1 MMTQYI
7 LYVHTFMLTICRETP
22 SRGREARIIQTVPP
36 PNFYGPQS
44 NSQYQQQQQ
53 QQPQQFQQP
62 YHKYIPTS
70 ETYLTRRIGE
80 AVELDPNLRR
90 PNEAVTGKVVAN
102 LMGPPNMQHQQQQQQ
117 IPLKLQAQHRQYQF
131 NSPREVSETDLYLLG
146 AIEKLVY
153 RVDYMEKRLRRNE
166 QLVYYLMAGNNQKV
180 EPEEC
185 PKNFT
190 KINTD
195 CYHFGVKDRVDWKSA
210 ALKCKSLGAILVEF
224 EKIEKYQDVVAHV
237 LSNQEFRGHDFWIGG
252 LNPGLLWIWSTSA
265 RPVNPNANI
274 TSITNNKNEA
284 VTKIPAKVL
293 NASNS
298 TKTELP
304 TISSNFP
311 EISGNGRCLRLSYNP
326 ALFSYG
332 YTGQD
337 CSTKHYFMCVIHDK
351 SLDNEINRIAKELK
365 LDIE

>member
-7 LYVHTFMLTICRETP
+7 LHTICRETP

-36 PNFYGPQS
+36 PNFYGSPS
-44 NSQYQQQQQ
+44 NTQQ
-53 QQPQQFQQP
+53 QQFQQQQMP

-70 ETYLTRRIGE
+70 EAYLTRRIGE
-80 AVELDPNLRR
+80 AIEPNLRR
-90 PNEAVTGKVVAN
+90 PGEAVTGKVVAN
-102 LMGPPNMQHQQQQQQ
+102 MMGPPNIQHQQQQ

-153 RVDYMEKRLRRNE
+153 RVDYMEKRLRRTE

-190 KINTD
+190 KINSD
-195 CYHFGVKDRVDWKSA
+195 CYHLGVKDRVDWKSA
-210 ALKCKSLGAILVEF
+210 ALKCKSMGAILVEF
-224 EKIEKYQDVVAHV
+224 EKIDKFQDVVAFI
-237 LSNQEFRGHDFWIGG
+237 LSNQDHRGHDFWIGG

-274 TSITNNKNEA
+274 TSITNKTEA

-293 NASNS
+293 NSSNS

-326 ALFSYG
+326 TLFSYG

-337 CSTKHYFMCVIHDK
+337 CSTKHLPFCVIHDK
-351 SLDNEINRIAKELK
+351 SLDNEIKRIAKELK